1 MVELSSKNVE
11 FQVAKPMQE
20 AASQTNGI
28 QPVETILCI
37 SSYEKGQAFMRQA
50 TAMGC
55 RVVLLTV
62 DKLRHADWPFEIL
75 GGFHTMPD
83 GLTRE
88 QITNTVTYLA
98 RGQRFDRIVALDEF
112 DMHTAAHLREHMRI
126 PGMGLTTTAYFRD
139 KLAMRHQAKRA
150 GILVPEFIG
159 ILNYDDLRAYMDSV
173 PAPWVLKPRAEA
185 SAIGIRKIHE
195 PERLWRTLDELGDE
209 QSNFL
214 LERFV
219 PGDIFHVDAI
229 TSERQIVFAEVSR
242 YGKPPMQVMHE
253 GGVFTTRSIER
264 DSEDAHE
271 LLTVNEKLVPALG
284 MVRGVTHGEFIKAHE
299 PDTETG
305 GHYYFLEVAARV
317 GGAFIA
323 DVVEFATGL
332 NLWAEWARIEVCSM
346 RGEPYTLPQRSYS
359 FAGSV
364 LCLARSEEP
373 DTNAFSAPEI
383 VYRMKKK
390 HHAGLI
396 VKSEDPNRVASLLD
410 EYSTGFAEAF
420 LAVAPVPLKP
430 TN

>member
-1 MVELSSKNVE
+1 MAEELAEPSTPQADDGLLGE
-11 FQVAKPMQE
+11 
-20 AASQTNGI
+20 I
-28 QPVETILCI
+28 ILCY

-50 TAMGC
+50 AALGC

-62 DKLRHADWPFEIL
+62 DKLRHGDWPHEIL
-75 GGFHTMPD
+75 HEFHTMPD

-88 QITNTVTYLA
+88 QITKTVTYLA
-98 RGQRFDRIVALDEF
+98 RRLKFERVVALDEF
-112 DMHTAAHLREHMRI
+112 DMHTAAHLREHMRL

-150 GILVPEFIG
+150 GILVPEFVG
-159 ILNYDDLRAYMDSV
+159 ILNYDDLRAYMESV

-219 PGDIFHVDAI
+219 PGDIFHVDSI
-229 TSERQIVFAEVSR
+229 TSERHVVFSEVHR

-253 GGVFTTRSIER
+253 GGVFTTRAVDR
-264 DSEDAHE
+264 KSEDAKG
-271 LLTVNEKLVPALG
+271 LVALNEKLVPALG
-284 MVRGVTHGEFIKAHE
+284 MVRGVSHAEYIKSH
-299 PDTETG
+299 DG
-305 GHYYFLEVAARV
+305 GQYYFLEIAARV

-323 DVVEFATGL
+323 DLVENSTGL
-332 NLWAEWARIEVCSM
+332 NLWAEWARIEVSNLH
-346 RGEPYTLPQRSYS
+346 GVPYVLPERKYAY
-359 FAGSV
+359 AGSV
-364 LCLARSEEP
+364 LCLARTEHP
-373 DTNAFSAPEI
+373 DTSGFDAPEI
-383 VYRMKKK
+383 VHRMVKK

-396 VKSEDPNRVASLLD
+396 VQSPEPERVAALLD
-410 EYSTGFAEAF
+410 EYSHRFAEMY
-420 LAVAPVPLKP
+420 LAIAPVPNKP